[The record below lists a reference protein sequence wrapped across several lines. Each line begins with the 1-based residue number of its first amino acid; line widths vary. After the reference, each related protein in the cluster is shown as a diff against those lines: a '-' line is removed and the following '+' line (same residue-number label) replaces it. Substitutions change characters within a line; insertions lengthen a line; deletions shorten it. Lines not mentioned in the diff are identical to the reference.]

1 MADFIITSLQSW
13 DIEIGSTIKN
23 TASEIA
29 KKHRVLYL
37 NPPMDIA
44 TRLRIAAGKGP
55 LSPTGHRQLEVIQS
69 KSAPLRQINE
79 NLWVLDCPFIIHSVG
94 QLPTWLFNCLNRRNC
109 KKIGNW
115 IVQQA
120 DVLGFKDYTHLIDTD
135 LSEACISK
143 NISARQSAFIIGAT
157 MLSAFPIGASTDHV
171 AKKCLYVS
179 QISYWQ
185 IPVTL
190 QNNSDL

>member
-94 QLPTWLFNCLNRRNC
+94 QLPTLS
-109 KKIGNW
+109 
-115 IVQQA
+115 
-120 DVLGFKDYTHLIDTD
+120 LIH
-135 LSEACISK
+135 I
-143 NISARQSAFIIGAT
+143 
-157 MLSAFPIGASTDHV
+157 
-171 AKKCLYVS
+171 
-179 QISYWQ
+179 
-185 IPVTL
+185 
-190 QNNSDL
+190 

>member
-55 LSPTGHRQLEVIQS
+55 LLQAIDSWKSS
-69 KSAPLRQINE
+69 KANRLHCGKSMKIYGYWTAP
-79 NLWVLDCPFIIHSVG
+79 SS
-94 QLPTWLFNCLNRRNC
+94 
-109 KKIGNW
+109 
-115 IVQQA
+115 
-120 DVLGFKDYTHLIDTD
+120 YT
-135 LSEACISK
+135 
-143 NISARQSAFIIGAT
+143 
-157 MLSAFPIGASTDHV
+157 P
-171 AKKCLYVS
+171 
-179 QISYWQ
+179 
-185 IPVTL
+185 
-190 QNNSDL
+190 